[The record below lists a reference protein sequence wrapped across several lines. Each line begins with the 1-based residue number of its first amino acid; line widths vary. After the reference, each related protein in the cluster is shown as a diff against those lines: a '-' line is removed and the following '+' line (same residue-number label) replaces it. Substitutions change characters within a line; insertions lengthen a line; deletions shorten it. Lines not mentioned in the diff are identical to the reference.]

1 MRKVIEGKLYDTE
14 TAMMLGSSSRGNEKS
29 LEHVKETLYRKKG
42 GEYFIHGEGG
52 SCTDYAVEVDDSYWL
67 AGEDIRTMSEESARK
82 WAEENMTAEEY
93 IRAFGDV
100 QE

>member
-14 TAMMLGSSSRGNEKS
+14 TAKMLGSSSRGNEKS

-93 IRAFGDV
+93 IKAFGDV